1 MPTVQ
6 QVMDRG
12 RRALNDADKVR
23 YPDADLLDYVNDGVA
38 EIYEMRPDLRVGKF
52 RQPVPTLAAGDA
64 FPLSGAHAVAI
75 QHYIAFRAETRDDEN
90 VNENREVKSY
100 KLFQTLMAS
109 T

>member
-12 RRALNDADKVR
+12 RKPLNDADKVR
-23 YPDADLLDYVNDGVA
+23 YPDSDLLDYVNDGVA
-38 EIYEMRPDLRVGKF
+38 EIYELRPDLRVGKF
-52 RQPVPTLAAGDA
+52 GQPIAVLAATDT
-64 FPLSGAHAVAI
+64 FPLSAAHAVAI

-100 KLFQTLMAS
+100 KLFQTLVSS